1 MMSGGAVS
9 WKSRQD
15 KIVSR
20 FLPLKLSMSL
30 PANAGRKSFTF
41 EKSSVIL
48 VFPLPTLPV
57 FMRTILLV
65 WPCQK
70 TLSAASL
77 VLAPY

>member
-1 MMSGGAVS
+1 MMLSGGAVS
-9 WKSRQD
+9 WKSRD

-48 VFPLPTLPV
+48 VFPLPNLPV

-70 TLSAASL
+70 TLSAACL